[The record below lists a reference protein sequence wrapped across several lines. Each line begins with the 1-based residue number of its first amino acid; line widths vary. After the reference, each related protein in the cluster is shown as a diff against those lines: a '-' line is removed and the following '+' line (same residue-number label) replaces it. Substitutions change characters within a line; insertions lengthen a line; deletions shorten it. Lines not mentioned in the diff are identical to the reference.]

1 MSHHRFE
8 MYGTHRESM
17 NSNSKYRPKESID
30 IAKILATYF
39 PDIDLS
45 ANESKVKFNLASK
58 LVAFFSTPPGL
69 DLVSQVKDDDD
80 IYFLSLDFQ
89 QFRKICELED
99 FYAALEENPKE
110 ALSCMSAAVHKV
122 LSTKCGNNMLEDG
135 AKINIRLHNYPE
147 SIIALKN
154 LKTAYIDMILFA
166 YMTDRLVSVRGT
178 VVKVSTVRP
187 LVVQMSF
194 YCSKCRADITCNFP
208 DGKFSPPLTCGM
220 HGCKS
225 RTFNPV
231 RSTARLIDFQKIRLQ
246 ELLKSE
252 HHEEGRVPRTVE
264 CELTEDL
271 VDACIPG
278 DVVTVTG
285 IIRVINNYMDIGG
298 GKSKSKNQGLYYL
311 YLEVV
316 SIKNSKSQ
324 SVSEDSKDTNAD
336 AKATEMFDLFTF
348 SPKDLEF
355 IVKFSEE
362 HGSDVF
368 RQILQSICPSI
379 YGHELVK
386 AGLTLALFGGVR
398 KHSMDQ
404 NKVPVRGDI
413 HVIIVGDPGLGKSQL
428 LQASAS
434 ISPRG
439 IYVCG
444 NATTNAGL
452 TVAVVKDAMTS
463 DYAFEAG
470 AMVLADRGLCC
481 IDEFD
486 KMSAEHQALLE
497 AMEQQCVSVA
507 KAGLVA
513 SLSARTS
520 VLAAA
525 NPVGGHYNRAKTVNE
540 NLKMSAALLSR
551 FDLVFILLDKP
562 DELLDKRVSEHIMSL
577 HAGPGE
583 HSPAA
588 KKLCTASLN
597 ARDIRTQSGSLV
609 SRLRLD
615 PKKDAD
621 FAPLPSQLLRKYIA
635 YARTFVFPGMS
646 RPAADILQKFYLR
659 LRDHSTSADGTPIT
673 ARQLESLVRLAE
685 ARARLDLREEITA
698 QDALDVVEIMKES
711 LYDKYVD
718 EHGFVDFG
726 RSGGMSQQKEAKRF
740 LSALNKQSELQQKD
754 CFSISEIYSLA
765 DRIGLR
771 VPDIDTFVDNL
782 NSVGYLLKKGPKTY
796 QGAIIILFTEFVVKV
811 EGLSFA
817 ALESSGRVRPRVSD
831 NFFVRE
837 PANSPENGTKQF
849 ESFGGTV
856 VTGGG
861 KTADD
866 GAPGLDM
873 GEIAGFEHGFDEG
886 GGVEGV
892 AGLGCSDGEEAEGV
906 GVEAVELVVM
916 AEALDDGL
924 GSREALGEVVGIG
937 GVVGG
942 GG

>member
-1 MSHHRFE
+1 
-8 MYGTHRESM
+8 MYSSQRE
-17 NSNSKYRPKESID
+17 KTITKSIFKNRYKNTEVIED
-30 IAKILATYF
+30 ILPSYF
-39 PDIDLS
+39 PDTDFS
-45 ANESKVKFNLASK
+45 AAESQPK
-58 LVAFFSTPPGL
+58 LKLMNKLLEFFSTPTGQY
-69 DLVSQVKDDDD
+69 LVSQVKDDDV
-80 IYFLSLDFQ
+80 IYFLSLDFL
-89 QFRKICELED
+89 QFRKICELEE
-99 FYAALEENPKE
+99 FYATLEEKPKE
-110 ALSCMSAAVHKV
+110 ALLCMSAAVHTV
-122 LSTKCGNNMLEDG
+122 LIDKWGKDTLKDH
-135 AKINIRLHNYPE
+135 AKINIRLHNHPE
-147 SIIALKN
+147 SFISLKN
-154 LKTAYIDMILFA
+154 LKAAYI
-166 YMTDRLVSVRGT
+166 DRLVSVRGT
-178 VVKVSTVRP
+178 VVKVSNVRP
-187 LVVQMSF
+187 LVVLMEFS
-194 YCSKCRADITCNFP
+194 CTKCRTDITQYFP
-208 DGKFSPPLTCGM
+208 DGKFTPPSKCKM
-220 HGCKS
+220 IGCKS
-225 RTFNPV
+225 KTFIPG
-231 RSTARLIDFQKIRLQ
+231 RSTAQLLDFQKIRLQ

-252 HHEEGRVPRTVE
+252 HHEQGRVPRTVE

-298 GKSKSKNQGLYYL
+298 GKSKSKSQGLYYL
-311 YLEVV
+311 YLEAV

-324 SVSEDSKDTNAD
+324 SQPEGLQDRNDD
-336 AKATEMFDLFTF
+336 ARATELSDLYTF
-348 SPKDLEF
+348 SQKDLEF
-355 IVKFSEE
+355 VVNFSRE

-379 YGHELVK
+379 YGQELVK

-398 KHSMDQ
+398 KHSTDH

-428 LQASAS
+428 LQAAAAV
-434 ISPRG
+434 SPRG

-444 NATTNAGL
+444 NATTKVGL
-452 TVAVVKDAMTS
+452 TVAVVKDPMTS

-470 AMVLADRGLCC
+470 AMVLADQGLCC

-486 KMSAEHQALLE
+486 KMSAQHQALLE

-577 HAGPGE
+577 HTGSGE
-583 HSPAA
+583 YSPAA
-588 KKLCTASLN
+588 EKLRTASLT
-597 ARDIRTQSGSLV
+597 AQDVDMIGKSGSLV

-621 FAPLPSQLLRKYIA
+621 FVPLHGSLLRKYIA
-635 YARTFVFPGMS
+635 YARTFVFPRMS
-646 RPAADILQKFYLR
+646 KPAAEILQKFYLK
-659 LRDHSTSADGTPIT
+659 LRDHNTTADGTPIT

-685 ARARLDLREEITA
+685 ARARLELREEITA

-718 EHGFVDFG
+718 EHGLVDFC
-726 RSGGMSQQKEAKRF
+726 RSGGMSQPKEAKRF
-740 LSALNKQSELQQKD
+740 LSALNAQSELLQKD

-782 NSVGYLLKKGPKTY
+782 NSANFLLKKGPKTY
-796 QGAIIILFTEFVVKV
+796 QV
-811 EGLSFA
+811 LS
-817 ALESSGRVRPRVSD
+817 SSY
-831 NFFVRE
+831 
-837 PANSPENGTKQF
+837 
-849 ESFGGTV
+849 
-856 VTGGG
+856 
-861 KTADD
+861 
-866 GAPGLDM
+866 
-873 GEIAGFEHGFDEG
+873 
-886 GGVEGV
+886 
-892 AGLGCSDGEEAEGV
+892 
-906 GVEAVELVVM
+906 
-916 AEALDDGL
+916 
-924 GSREALGEVVGIG
+924 SRSQSSRSRG
-937 GVVGG
+937 
-942 GG
+942 

>member
-1 MSHHRFE
+1 MMFGAH
-8 MYGTHRESM
+8 GDIM
-17 NSNSKYRPKESID
+17 NSISKHQSAITGDLEC
-30 IAKILATYF
+30 ILPVYF
-39 PDIDLS
+39 PDIDFS
-45 ANESKVKFNLASK
+45 AEDSKQKFKLTSELAGF
-58 LVAFFSTPPGL
+58 FFSSHGQ
-69 DLVSQVKDDDD
+69 DLISQLKDDDG
-80 IYFLSLDFQ
+80 IYYVPLDFQ
-89 QFRKICELED
+89 QFQRICELEE
-99 FYAALEENPKE
+99 FYVTLEAKPKE

-122 LSTKCGNNMLEDG
+122 LSAQGRNSILDDG
-135 AKINIRLHNYPE
+135 AKIKLRLYNYPE
-147 SIIALKN
+147 SLITLKN
-154 LKTAYIDMILFA
+154 LKAAYI
-166 YMTDRLVSVRGT
+166 DRLVSVHGT

-194 YCSKCRADITCNFP
+194 SCTKCGANITRNFP
-208 DGKFSPPLTCGM
+208 DGKFSPPLTCIM

-225 RTFNPV
+225 RTFNPI
-231 RSTARLIDFQKIRLQ
+231 RSTAQPIDFQKIRLQ

-298 GKSKSKNQGLYYL
+298 GKSKGKNQGLYYL

-316 SIKNSKSQ
+316 SITNSKTQ
-324 SVSEDSKDTNAD
+324 SLPEDFQGRNAD
-336 AKATEMFDLFTF
+336 VRSTEIFDLFTF
-348 SPKDLEF
+348 SPRDLEF

-362 HGSDVF
+362 YSSDIF

-386 AGLTLALFGGVR
+386 AGITLALFGGVQ
-398 KHSMDQ
+398 KHLMDQ

-413 HVIIVGDPGLGKSQL
+413 HVLIVGDPGLGKSQL
-428 LQASAS
+428 LQAAAS
-434 ISPRG
+434 VSPRG

-452 TVAVVKDAMTS
+452 TVAVVKDPMTS

-486 KMSAEHQALLE
+486 KMSAEYQALLE

-577 HAGPGE
+577 HAGSGE

-588 KKLCTASLN
+588 KRICRASVN
-597 ARDIRTQSGSLV
+597 AQEIHMNAKGGSLL

-615 PKKDAD
+615 TKKESE
-621 FAPLPSQLLRKYIA
+621 FVPLPAPLLRKYIA
-635 YARTFVFPGMS
+635 YARSFVFPRMS
-646 RPAADILQKFYLR
+646 PPAAEILQKFYLQ
-659 LRDHSTSADGTPIT
+659 LRDHNTSADGTPIT

-685 ARARLDLREEITA
+685 ARARLELREEITA
-698 QDALDVVEIMKES
+698 QDASDVVQIMKES
-711 LYDKYVD
+711 LYDKYID

-740 LSALNKQSELQQKD
+740 LSALNKQSELQEKD
-754 CFSISEIYSLA
+754 CFTISEIYSLA

-771 VPDIDTFVDNL
+771 VPDVDTFVDNL
-782 NSVGYLLKKGPKTY
+782 NSIGYLLKKGPKTY
-796 QGAIIILFTEFVVKV
+796 QV
-811 EGLSFA
+811 LS
-817 ALESSGRVRPRVSD
+817 SSY
-831 NFFVRE
+831 
-837 PANSPENGTKQF
+837 
-849 ESFGGTV
+849 
-856 VTGGG
+856 
-861 KTADD
+861 
-866 GAPGLDM
+866 
-873 GEIAGFEHGFDEG
+873 
-886 GGVEGV
+886 
-892 AGLGCSDGEEAEGV
+892 
-906 GVEAVELVVM
+906 
-916 AEALDDGL
+916 
-924 GSREALGEVVGIG
+924 SRSQSSRSRG
-937 GVVGG
+937 
-942 GG
+942 

>member
-1 MSHHRFE
+1 

-154 LKTAYIDMILFA
+154 LKTAYI
-166 YMTDRLVSVRGT
+166 DRLVSVRGT

-463 DYAFEAG
+463 DYAFEA
-470 AMVLADRGLCC
+470 VLLILGYP
-481 IDEFD
+481 
-486 KMSAEHQALLE
+486 QALLE

-635 YARTFVFPGMS
+635 YARTFVFPRMS

-698 QDALDVVEIMKES
+698 QDAL
-711 LYDKYVD
+711 
-718 EHGFVDFG
+718 
-726 RSGGMSQQKEAKRF
+726 
-740 LSALNKQSELQQKD
+740 
-754 CFSISEIYSLA
+754 EIYSLA

-796 QGAIIILFTEFVVKV
+796 QV
-811 EGLSFA
+811 LS
-817 ALESSGRVRPRVSD
+817 SSY
-831 NFFVRE
+831 
-837 PANSPENGTKQF
+837 
-849 ESFGGTV
+849 
-856 VTGGG
+856 
-861 KTADD
+861 
-866 GAPGLDM
+866 
-873 GEIAGFEHGFDEG
+873 
-886 GGVEGV
+886 
-892 AGLGCSDGEEAEGV
+892 
-906 GVEAVELVVM
+906 
-916 AEALDDGL
+916 
-924 GSREALGEVVGIG
+924 SRSLSSR
-937 GVVGG
+937 
-942 GG
+942 

>member
-1 MSHHRFE
+1 

-17 NSNSKYRPKESID
+17 NSNSKYRSKENID

-154 LKTAYIDMILFA
+154 LKTAYID
-166 YMTDRLVSVRGT
+166 RLVSVRGT

-208 DGKFSPPLTCGM
+208 DGKFSPPLTC
-220 HGCKS
+220 
-225 RTFNPV
+225 
-231 RSTARLIDFQKIRLQ
+231 
-246 ELLKSE
+246 
-252 HHEEGRVPRTVE
+252 EGRVPRTVE

-470 AMVLADRGLCC
+470 NLRNLQYIDFGNTLFNGSIPGIYNCTTLLELSLILNNLTGTIESNISDLDDMDVSKLYAVFQGVSEPFGNDRGKGKAARCTLV
-481 IDEFD
+481 DED
-486 KMSAEHQALLE
+486 MELE
-497 AMEQQCVSVA
+497 E
-507 KAGLVA
+507 
-513 SLSARTS
+513 
-520 VLAAA
+520 
-525 NPVGGHYNRAKTVNE
+525 VGGI
-540 NLKMSAALLSR
+540 
-551 FDLVFILLDKP
+551 D
-562 DELLDKRVSEHIMSL
+562 
-577 HAGPGE
+577 
-583 HSPAA
+583 
-588 KKLCTASLN
+588 
-597 ARDIRTQSGSLV
+597 
-609 SRLRLD
+609 
-615 PKKDAD
+615 
-621 FAPLPSQLLRKYIA
+621 
-635 YARTFVFPGMS
+635 
-646 RPAADILQKFYLR
+646 
-659 LRDHSTSADGTPIT
+659 DGTYPIIDI
-673 ARQLESLVRLAE
+673 ADEDDDNINEDDLE
-685 ARARLDLREEITA
+685 
-698 QDALDVVEIMKES
+698 
-711 LYDKYVD
+711 
-718 EHGFVDFG
+718 
-726 RSGGMSQQKEAKRF
+726 
-740 LSALNKQSELQQKD
+740 
-754 CFSISEIYSLA
+754 
-765 DRIGLR
+765 
-771 VPDIDTFVDNL
+771 
-782 NSVGYLLKKGPKTY
+782 
-796 QGAIIILFTEFVVKV
+796 
-811 EGLSFA
+811 
-817 ALESSGRVRPRVSD
+817 
-831 NFFVRE
+831 
-837 PANSPENGTKQF
+837 
-849 ESFGGTV
+849 
-856 VTGGG
+856 
-861 KTADD
+861 
-866 GAPGLDM
+866 
-873 GEIAGFEHGFDEG
+873 
-886 GGVEGV
+886 
-892 AGLGCSDGEEAEGV
+892 
-906 GVEAVELVVM
+906 
-916 AEALDDGL
+916 
-924 GSREALGEVVGIG
+924 
-937 GVVGG
+937 
-942 GG
+942 

>member
-1 MSHHRFE
+1 MSGE
-8 MYGTHRESM
+8 MVINGKIQQQLT
-17 NSNSKYRPKESID
+17 KPIGLGKTLSI
-30 IAKILATYF
+30 YF
-39 PDIDLS
+39 PGIDFH
-45 ANESKVKFNLASK
+45 VGDPQFRLASE
-58 LVAFFSTPPGL
+58 LVRFFSAPPGEQF
-69 DLVSQVKDDDD
+69 VSQVKEVDGT
-80 IYFLSLDFQ
+80 FLLPLDFQ
-89 QFRKICELED
+89 QFRKLCELQG
-99 FYAALEENPKE
+99 FYAILESKSKDAL
-110 ALSCMSAAVHKV
+110 LCMSAALHKV
-122 LSTKCGNNMLEDG
+122 FYSKLGDESFDDFV
-135 AKINIRLHNYPE
+135 KINIRLHNYPQ
-147 SIIALKN
+147 SMIALKN
-154 LKTAYIDMILFA
+154 LKAAYI
-166 YMTDRLVSVRGT
+166 DRLVSVRGT
-178 VVKVSTVRP
+178 VVKVSTVKP
-187 LVVQMSF
+187 LVMQMSF
-194 YCSKCRADITCNFP
+194 ACTKCGTSIARDFP
-208 DGKFSPPLTCGM
+208 DGKFSPPPVCEL
-220 HGCKS
+220 HGCKC
-225 RTFNPV
+225 RTFNPI
-231 RSTARLIDFQKIRLQ
+231 RSTARIIDFQKIRIQ

-278 DVVTVTG
+278 DIVTVTG

-298 GKSKSKNQGLYYL
+298 GKSKGKNQGLYYL

-316 SIKNSKSQ
+316 SITNSKSQ
-324 SVSEDSKDTNAD
+324 STSEGSQDNSD
-336 AKATEMFDLFTF
+336 ARATELFDLYSF

-362 HGSDVF
+362 HGSDVY

-386 AGLTLALFGGVR
+386 AGITLALFGGVR

-413 HVIIVGDPGLGKSQL
+413 HIIIVGDPGLGKSQL
-428 LQASAS
+428 LQAAAS
-434 ISPRG
+434 VSPRG
-439 IYVCG
+439 IYICG

-452 TVAVVKDAMTS
+452 TVAVVKDPLTG

-540 NLKMSAALLSR
+540 NLKMSGALLSR

-562 DELLDKRVSEHIMSL
+562 DEVLDKRLSEHIMSL
-577 HAGPGE
+577 HAKSVEQP
-583 HSPAA
+583 PVA
-588 KKLCTASLN
+588 KRLCTASLDVREIDMN
-597 ARDIRTQSGSLV
+597 TKQQGSLV
-609 SRLRLD
+609 ARLRLD
-615 PKKDAD
+615 PKKDSG
-621 FAPLPSQLLRKYIA
+621 FVPLPAPLLRKYIA
-635 YARTFVFPGMS
+635 YARTYIFPRMTK
-646 RPAADILQKFYLR
+646 PAADILQKFYLK
-659 LRDHSTSADGTPIT
+659 LRDHNTSGDGTPIT
-673 ARQLESLVRLAE
+673 ARQLESLVRLAG
-685 ARARLDLREEITA
+685 ARARVDLREEITE

-740 LSALNKQSELQQKD
+740 LSALHKQSELQQKD

-765 DRIGLR
+765 DRIALR

-796 QGAIIILFTEFVVKV
+796 QV
-811 EGLSFA
+811 LS
-817 ALESSGRVRPRVSD
+817 SSYSQ
-831 NFFVRE
+831 
-837 PANSPENGTKQF
+837 T
-849 ESFGGTV
+849 
-856 VTGGG
+856 
-861 KTADD
+861 
-866 GAPGLDM
+866 
-873 GEIAGFEHGFDEG
+873 
-886 GGVEGV
+886 
-892 AGLGCSDGEEAEGV
+892 
-906 GVEAVELVVM
+906 
-916 AEALDDGL
+916 
-924 GSREALGEVVGIG
+924 SRSRG
-937 GVVGG
+937 
-942 GG
+942 